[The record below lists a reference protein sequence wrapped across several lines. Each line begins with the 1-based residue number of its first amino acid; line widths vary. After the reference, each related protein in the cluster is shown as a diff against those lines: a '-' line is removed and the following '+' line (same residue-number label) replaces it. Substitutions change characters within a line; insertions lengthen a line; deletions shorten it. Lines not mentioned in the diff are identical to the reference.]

1 MCKSE
6 NYNWVSAT
14 GKRRPLFAIAKGP
27 YQQACEEAEN
37 QHLVASLAPR
47 EPGAS
52 ITPDDIGARL
62 CVDFDMKK

>member
-6 NYNWVSAT
+6 NYNWVPVT
-14 GKRRPLFAIAKGP
+14 EQRRPLFAIAKGP

-37 QHLVASLAPR
+37 QHLVASLTPR
-47 EPGAS
+47 KPDAS

-62 CVDFDMKK
+62 CVDFEL

>member
-1 MCKSE
+1 MCMSF
-6 NYNWVSAT
+6 YNWKPT
-14 GKRRPLFAIAKGP
+14 GENQKRLFVLAKGP

-37 QHLVASLAPR
+37 LHLVASLAPR

-62 CVDFDMKK
+62 CVDFEL